1 MSDWEIIHKDYDAD
15 GELSSLLVL
24 EDGEPTQKNAI
35 PENVLLYIHG
45 LRDFLVGNEV
55 IELEGGV
62 HVASREEGY
71 VLVVDGNLVEIP
83 PKENERFLN
92 YVKEYMDGEKP
103 VSVFRDLHANII
115 KDQVRRPVVSALRHT
130 FGEKK
135 FEIQPQGNGWLIE
148 DMFLVD
154 WNANVY
160 TKEDDPEEGDYIRGS
175 GGVVKTD
182 KSYEFI
188 QLRGPDPDPKTVNI
202 GGESITLTE
211 QEMVF
216 LSKVMWLLGRN
227 KYHPDEPF
235 WKHVEKELGDDDEMP
250 EW

>member
-45 LRDFLVGNEV
+45 LRDFLVGNKV
-55 IELEGGV
+55 IELEDGV

-92 YVKEYMDGEKP
+92 YIKDYMDGET
-103 VSVFRDLHANII
+103 SVGVFKDLHADII
-115 KDQVRRPVVSALRHT
+115 KDQVRRPVVNALRHT

-135 FEIQPQGNGWLIE
+135 FDIQPQGNGWLIE

-160 TKEDDPEEGDYIRGS
+160 TKEDDPEEGDYIRGG

-182 KSYEFI
+182 KSYEFV
-188 QLRGPDPDPKTVNI
+188 QLRGPNPDPKEVNI
-202 GGESITLTE
+202 GGERVMLTE

-216 LSKVMWLLGRN
+216 LSKVMWLLGRH

-235 WKHVEKELGDDDEMP
+235 WKYVEEELGDDRIP